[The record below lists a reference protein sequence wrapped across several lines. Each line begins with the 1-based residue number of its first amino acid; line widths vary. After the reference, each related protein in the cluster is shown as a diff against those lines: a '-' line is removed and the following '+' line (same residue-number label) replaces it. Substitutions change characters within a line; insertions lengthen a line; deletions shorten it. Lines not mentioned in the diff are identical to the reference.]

1 MPRNQNS
8 VLSHHQEVVSD
19 AKWKSATKLVSLEM
33 QHLYRIITQ
42 MQIKEEATICTGLT
56 ITMIS

>member
-19 AKWKSATKLVSLEM
+19 AKWKSATKHVSLEM
-33 QHLYRIITQ
+33 QHLYRVITQ
-42 MQIKEEATICTGLT
+42 IRITEEATTCAGLT

>member
-19 AKWKSATKLVSLEM
+19 AKWKPATKHVSLEM
-33 QHLYRIITQ
+33 QHLYRAIAQ
-42 MQIKEEATICTGLT
+42 LKIKEEATASARLT
-56 ITMIS
+56 ITMII